1 MATATQIEE
10 IRATLQRGLENLAL
24 SGNLKPLPLR
34 QQVERPS
41 LRTRPIPPVGA
52 EDPIH
57 TGGNQIKQPSNKVSG
72 NNRSNL
78 NGSLSDSDHYRPGSA
93 RGLSGIVSTPF
104 AKTQNSSLNGAI
116 RQSSL
121 NTKPPTGTRARP
133 GRPSSGTKRN
143 PPAMSGRTY
152 HSANSQSKLTD
163 TKVSSSIGRGR
174 PLPHPPSTMSPTR
187 RKEVVSS
194 LSGTGSEQSKKS
206 GKTRKDSLSED
217 GEEWCDVDENEE
229 EQFDPLM
236 SERMPGD
243 GASYDDFDEDDGL
256 DGLDDD
262 GMDDGLSCL
271 YDESDTYSTYSMSS
285 TKRGGSSKGGSLS
298 AIDDLLKK
306 TNGIDT
312 SILGSKSKSERVLE
326 LLTTGTDDAQ
336 PPLSASL
343 FSKVPP
349 TINFVGDNQT
359 VVSLP
364 WELRKLLK
372 WRMSPITPHVVKNC
386 IARSGFRATKKA
398 NEWLG
403 YWGKHMKASGFK
415 SIREYQKVN
424 HVPGSFQIGRKD
436 RLWRNLHR
444 MQLHYGKKDYNFF
457 PQTYVLPF
465 DLKLLKR
472 AWEDGGQKQ
481 KWILKPPASA
491 RGIGIRVIHKWSQ
504 IPRRR
509 AVIVQRYLAK
519 PYLIN
524 GSKFDLR
531 IYVYV
536 SSYDPLRIYIFSNGL
551 ARFATMKYSSSMKS
565 LSNKFMHLTNY
576 SINKK
581 NADFTP
587 NSDSTACQGHKWS
600 LKALWGF
607 MQKDGVDTNAVW
619 ESIKDVVVKTIVCA
633 ESQVNSM
640 IKANCKSRF
649 SVHELFG
656 FDIMLDENLRPWILE
671 VNISPSLHSNAELDV
686 QVKGEMIKD
695 LLNISSFMIPDK
707 NDVFTSVLPPNG
719 MTKVD
724 YSGVIMNKN
733 LYTNHLAKDERAKHA
748 FYTQKHIDEQCKMSI
763 LDTLTPDDIRHLV
776 QTEDE
781 FSRRGG
787 FERAFPSP
795 TSQKYHRFFE
805 APRYYNI
812 LLDEWVRKYHR
823 TQARGLALLEDYCM
837 EGIHLATNKDDSHT
851 WTPISSVIGT
861 REPRTSS
868 APSCS
873 LPMPV
878 HPSLQKSSSAQSLP
892 KIRRRGSKMRSVSSS
907 SSTHSLPG
915 GRALPRPPHSHRIPD
930 GGSSNSTTPP
940 S

>member
-57 TGGNQIKQPSNKVSG
+57 TGGNQIKQPSNKVNG
-72 NNRSNL
+72 NNRSNV
-78 NGSLSDSDHYRPGSA
+78 NGSFSDSDHYRPGSA

-121 NTKPPTGTRARP
+121 NTKPPAGTRARP

-163 TKVSSSIGRGR
+163 TKVSSSVGRGR

-206 GKTRKDSLSED
+206 GKPRKDSLSED

-262 GMDDGLSCL
+262 GMDD
-271 YDESDTYSTYSMSS
+271 DESDTYSTYSMSS

-491 RGIGIRVIHKWSQ
+491 RGIGIKVIHKWSQ

-509 AVIVQRYLAK
+509 AVVVQRYLAK

-581 NADFTP
+581 NTDFTP
-587 NSDSTACQGHKWS
+587 NSDSTACQGHKCF
-600 LKALWGF
+600 A
-607 MQKDGVDTNAVW
+607 
-619 ESIKDVVVKTIVCA
+619 
-633 ESQVNSM
+633 
-640 IKANCKSRF
+640 
-649 SVHELFG
+649 
-656 FDIMLDENLRPWILE
+656 
-671 VNISPSLHSNAELDV
+671 
-686 QVKGEMIKD
+686 
-695 LLNISSFMIPDK
+695 
-707 NDVFTSVLPPNG
+707 
-719 MTKVD
+719 
-724 YSGVIMNKN
+724 
-733 LYTNHLAKDERAKHA
+733 
-748 FYTQKHIDEQCKMSI
+748 
-763 LDTLTPDDIRHLV
+763 
-776 QTEDE
+776 
-781 FSRRGG
+781 
-787 FERAFPSP
+787 
-795 TSQKYHRFFE
+795 
-805 APRYYNI
+805 
-812 LLDEWVRKYHR
+812 
-823 TQARGLALLEDYCM
+823 GLALLEDYCM

-861 REPRTSS
+861 REPRMSS

-907 SSTHSLPG
+907 SSTQPCNTL
-915 GRALPRPPHSHRIPD
+915 AQFKAQYD
-930 GGSSNSTTPP
+930 V
-940 S
+940 

>member
-1 MATATQIEE
+1 M
-10 IRATLQRGLENLAL
+10 
-24 SGNLKPLPLR
+24 
-34 QQVERPS
+34 
-41 LRTRPIPPVGA
+41 
-52 EDPIH
+52 
-57 TGGNQIKQPSNKVSG
+57 
-72 NNRSNL
+72 
-78 NGSLSDSDHYRPGSA
+78 
-93 RGLSGIVSTPF
+93 
-104 AKTQNSSLNGAI
+104 
-116 RQSSL
+116 
-121 NTKPPTGTRARP
+121 
-133 GRPSSGTKRN
+133 
-143 PPAMSGRTY
+143 
-152 HSANSQSKLTD
+152 
-163 TKVSSSIGRGR
+163 SSS
-174 PLPHPPSTMSPTR
+174 
-187 RKEVVSS
+187 
-194 LSGTGSEQSKKS
+194 
-206 GKTRKDSLSED
+206 
-217 GEEWCDVDENEE
+217 
-229 EQFDPLM
+229 
-236 SERMPGD
+236 
-243 GASYDDFDEDDGL
+243 
-256 DGLDDD
+256 
-262 GMDDGLSCL
+262 
-271 YDESDTYSTYSMSS
+271 
-285 TKRGGSSKGGSLS
+285 KRGSSSKGGSIS
-298 AIDDLLKK
+298 AIDALLKM
-306 TNGIDT
+306 TNGMDAS

-326 LLTTGTDDAQ
+326 VLTTGTDDAH

-349 TINFVGDNQT
+349 TINFVGENQT
-359 VVSLP
+359 VIPLP

-386 IARSGFRATKKA
+386 IARSGFRSTKKA

-403 YWGKHMKASGFK
+403 YWGKHMKASAFK

-491 RGIGIRVIHKWSQ
+491 RGIGIKVIHKWSQ
-504 IPRRR
+504 IPRRKP
-509 AVIVQRYLAK
+509 VIVQRYLAK

-536 SSYDPLRIYIFSNGL
+536 SSFDPLRVYIFTNGL

-565 LSNKFMHLTNY
+565 LSNRFMHLTNY

-587 NSDSTACQGHKWS
+587 NSDSMACEGHKWS

-607 MQKDGVDTNAVW
+607 MQRDGIDTKAVW
-619 ESIKDVVVKTIVCA
+619 ESIKDVIVKTMVCA

-649 SVHELFG
+649 SAHELFG
-656 FDIMLDENLRPWILE
+656 FDIMLDETLRPWILE

-695 LLNISSFMIPDK
+695 LLNLSSFMIPDK
-707 NDVFTSVLPPNG
+707 NDVFTAVLPPNG
-719 MTKVD
+719 TTKID
-724 YSGVIMNKN
+724 YSSVIMKKN
-733 LYTNHLAKDERAKHA
+733 LYSNHIAKDERAKHA

-781 FSRRGG
+781 FSRRGN
-787 FERAFPSP
+787 FERVFPCPS
-795 TSQKYHRFFE
+795 SQRYHRFFE
-805 APRYYNI
+805 APRYYNV

-823 TQARGLALLEDYCM
+823 QPARGLALLEDYCM

-851 WTPISSVIGT
+851 WNTPVFVRRSIWTPISSVIST

-868 APSCS
+868 APTSS
-873 LPMPV
+873 FPMPV
-878 HPSLQKSSSAQSLP
+878 HPSLQKSSSAKSLP
-892 KIRRRGSKMRSVSSS
+892 KIQRGGSKMRSMSSS

-915 GRALPRPPHSHRIPD
+915 GGRALPRPPYSHRVPD
-930 GGSSNSTTPP
+930 GGCSTSTTPP